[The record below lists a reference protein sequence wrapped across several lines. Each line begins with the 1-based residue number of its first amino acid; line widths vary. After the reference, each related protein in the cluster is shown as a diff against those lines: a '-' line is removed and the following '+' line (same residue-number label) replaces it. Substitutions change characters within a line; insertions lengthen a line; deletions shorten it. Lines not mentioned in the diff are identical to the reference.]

1 MAAQVLA
8 QLQLM
13 HPRRHSWHSSAC
25 EIEMGEIA
33 IVNSGCGGAR
43 LEIEMQLFC
52 PRVAVFCVRG
62 VEPEESPQGL
72 RPLVLAP

>member
-25 EIEMGEIA
+25 EIEMLR
-33 IVNSGCGGAR
+33 GAATV
-43 LEIEMQLFC
+43 C
-52 PRVAVFCVRG
+52 FCVRG
-62 VEPEESPQGL
+62 VEPEEHQWLIFS
-72 RPLVLAP
+72 

>member
-43 LEIEMQLFC
+43 LEIEMQFF
-52 PRVAVFCVRG
+52 FCVRG

>member
-25 EIEMGEIA
+25 EIEMLRG
-33 IVNSGCGGAR
+33 SLAR
-43 LEIEMQLFC
+43 AE
-52 PRVAVFCVRG
+52 PRDVCFCVRG
-62 VEPEESPQGL
+62 VEPEEHQS
-72 RPLVLAP
+72 

>member
-25 EIEMGEIA
+25 EIEMLRA
-33 IVNSGCGGAR
+33 TVC
-43 LEIEMQLFC
+43 
-52 PRVAVFCVRG
+52 FCVRG
-62 VEPEESPQGL
+62 VEPEEHQWLIFS
-72 RPLVLAP
+72 

>member
-25 EIEMGEIA
+25 EIEMLRAIA
-33 IVNSGCGGAR
+33 RRATVC
-43 LEIEMQLFC
+43 
-52 PRVAVFCVRG
+52 FCVRG
-62 VEPEESPQGL
+62 VEPEEHQWLIFS
-72 RPLVLAP
+72 